1 MVCLIPGACIII
13 KMLISTQLESF
24 SKSNRMTTINWLF
37 LESLDPFSG
46 FERLQFWKIKC
57 SPSSCRRSST
67 CDTPWSPPQSFASSS
82 CPPSQSPVDA
92 RWKYTHLNTLAHT
105 SVTIWVGHNSHN
117 SNNIEVGLLS
127 NRIPRF
133 FQPVKLFFSKHV
145 FYSPQASHGN
155 QPQSPPVGW
164 QTHTLDFSS
173 SPDLNT
179 AEATHTMHRD
189 WLNQKCFFST
199 LLLHISIWFLFIVK
213 LHSRIDQLDKMSS
226 RGTHTEWT
234 KLSRWHYSD
243 GSYLSTVSAGP

>member
-1 MVCLIPGACIII
+1 M
-13 KMLISTQLESF
+13 
-24 SKSNRMTTINWLF
+24 SNINWLF

-57 SPSSCRRSST
+57 SPSSCSRSST
-67 CDTPWSPPQSFASSS
+67 CDIPWSPPQFFASSS

-92 RWKYTHLNTLAHT
+92 RWKYTHLNTQAHA
-105 SVTIWVGHNSHN
+105 SATIWVGHNNHN
-117 SNNIEVGLLS
+117 SKNIEVGLLS
-127 NRIPRF
+127 NRIQRF
-133 FQPVKLFFSKHV
+133 LYFNCDLFFSKHV

-164 QTHTLDFSS
+164 QTHTLDSSS

-179 AEATHTMHRD
+179 AEATHTTHRD
-189 WLNQKCFFST
+189 WLNQKVFFPT
-199 LLLHISIWFLFIVK
+199 GYICLLLHISIWFLVIVK
-213 LHSRIDQLDKMSS
+213 IHSRNDQLDKVSS
-226 RGTHTEWT
+226 WGTHTEWT